1 LIGGNLGEIG
11 FTLGAGLVDGR
22 PPLNAR
28 QLLLVNLLT
37 DVAPAMAIA
46 LRPPSKESMASLAHE
61 GPEASLGK
69 ALNRDIASRAIVTT
83 LGASSAWVFG
93 RLIGTRANA
102 NTIGLLA
109 LVGSQLG
116 QTLISGRFSRPVLVT
131 SISSAALLAAIVQTP
146 GVSHLFGCRPL
157 GPIGWATAI
166 GASTA
171 ATYGAIRFPALINE
185 IMRRTKLDTP
195 VLVEDPEALP
205 E

>member
-1 LIGGNLGEIG
+1 
-11 FTLGAGLVDGR
+11 
-22 PPLNAR
+22 
-28 QLLLVNLLT
+28 
-37 DVAPAMAIA
+37 M
-46 LRPPSKESMASLAHE
+46 KSLADE

-69 ALNRDIASRAIVTT
+69 ALNRDIAARAVVTT
-83 LGASSAWVFG
+83 LGASSAWIVG
-93 RLIGTRANA
+93 RLTGTRTSA

-116 QTLISGRFSRPVLVT
+116 QTLVSGRFSRPVLVT
-131 SISSAALLAAIVQTP
+131 SVTSAALLAGIVQTP
-146 GVSHLFGCRPL
+146 GLSHLFGCRPL

-171 ATYGAIRFPALINE
+171 ATYGALRFPALINE

-195 VLVEDPEALP
+195 VLVDDPEALP